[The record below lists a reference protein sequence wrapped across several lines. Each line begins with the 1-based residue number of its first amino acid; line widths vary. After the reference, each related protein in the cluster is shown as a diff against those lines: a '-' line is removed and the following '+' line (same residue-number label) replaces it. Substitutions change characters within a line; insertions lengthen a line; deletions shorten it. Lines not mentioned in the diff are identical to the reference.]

1 MNQAE
6 LDVVIEKHEKWLRDG
21 YGERANLSY
30 ANLSYADLSYADLSC
45 ANLRVANLSYADLS
59 YANLRGA
66 NLSGANLSYA
76 NLRVANLSYADLSY
90 ANLRGANLSGANLSY
105 ANLRVANLS
114 YADLSYANLRGA
126 NLSGANLSYA
136 NLRGA
141 NLNWINWR
149 DVVGLTVIAVQINTT
164 RKNNQITYIK
174 DLEIWTTG
182 CFQGTLEELKDS
194 IEQTHA
200 SNDFL
205 KRRYYRAINYILTEA
220 DFEEDLEEENNEI

>member
-21 YGERANLSY
+21 YGERAD
-30 ANLSYADLSYADLSC
+30 LSYADLSYADLSC
-45 ANLRVANLSYADLS
+45 ADLRRANLSYADL
-59 YANLRGA
+59 NGA
-66 NLSGANLSYA
+66 NLNGANLNGA
-76 NLRVANLSYADLSY
+76 DLSYADLSC
-90 ANLRGANLSGANLSY
+90 ADLRRANLSY
-105 ANLRVANLS
+105 
-114 YADLSYANLRGA
+114 
-126 NLSGANLSYA
+126 
-136 NLRGA
+136 A

-220 DFEEDLEEENNEI
+220 

>member
-21 YGERANLSY
+21 YGERANLSD
-30 ANLSYADLSYADLSC
+30 ANLSHADLRRAD
-45 ANLRVANLSYADLS
+45 
-59 YANLRGA
+59 
-66 NLSGANLSYA
+66 LSGANL
-76 NLRVANLSYADLSY
+76 RHADL
-90 ANLRGANLSGANLSY
+90 R
-105 ANLRVANLS
+105 R
-114 YADLSYANLRGA
+114 ADLSYANLRGA

>member
-21 YGERANLSY
+21 YGERANLRG
-30 ANLSYADLSYADLSC
+30 ANLSYADLSC
-45 ANLRVANLSYADLS
+45 ANLRGANLRGADLS
-59 YANLRGA
+59 CANLRGA
-66 NLSGANLSYA
+66 NLSGAD
-76 NLRVANLSYADLSY
+76 LSYADLRR
-90 ANLRGANLSGANLSY
+90 ADLRGANLSGA
-105 ANLRVANLS
+105 
-114 YADLSYANLRGA
+114 DLSCAD
-126 NLSGANLSYA
+126 
-136 NLRGA
+136 
-141 NLNWINWR
+141 LNWINWR

-174 DLEIWTTG
+174 ELEIWTTG

-220 DFEEDLEEENNEI
+220 DFEEDL

>member
-30 ANLSYADLSYADLSC
+30 ADLRRADLSGANLRGANLSYADLRRADLSGANLRGANLRRANLSYADLSYADLSC

-59 YANLRGA
+59 YANLR
-66 NLSGANLSYA
+66 
-76 NLRVANLSYADLSY
+76 RAD
-90 ANLRGANLSGANLSY
+90 
-105 ANLRVANLS
+105 
-114 YADLSYANLRGA
+114 
-126 NLSGANLSYA
+126 
-136 NLRGA
+136 
-141 NLNWINWR
+141 LNWINWR

-174 DLEIWTTG
+174 ELEIWTTG

>member
-21 YGERANLSY
+21 HGERANLRRADLRRADLSY
-30 ANLSYADLSYADLSC
+30 ADLRGAKLSYADLRRADLSYADLRGANLSYADLRRADLSYADL
-45 ANLRVANLSYADLS
+45 RGANLSYADLRR
-59 YANLRGA
+59 AD
-66 NLSGANLSYA
+66 LSYA
-76 NLRVANLSYADLSY
+76 DLNGADLNGADLRRANLSYADL
-90 ANLRGANLSGANLSY
+90 NGANLSY
-105 ANLRVANLS
+105 
-114 YADLSYANLRGA
+114 
-126 NLSGANLSYA
+126 
-136 NLRGA
+136 A

-149 DVVGLTVIAVQINTT
+149 DVVSLTVIAVQINTT

-174 DLEIWTTG
+174 ELEIWTTG

>member
-30 ANLSYADLSYADLSC
+30 ADLRGADLSGANLRGANLSYANLSY
-45 ANLRVANLSYADLS
+45 ANLSYADLRRADLSGANLRRANLRGANLRGANLRGANLS
-59 YANLRGA
+59 YANLSYANLSYADLRRADLSGANLRGA
-66 NLSGANLSYA
+66 NLSGANL
-76 NLRVANLSYADLSY
+76 
-90 ANLRGANLSGANLSY
+90 RG
-105 ANLRVANLS
+105 
-114 YADLSYANLRGA
+114 
-126 NLSGANLSYA
+126 A

-149 DVVGLTVIAVQINTT
+149 DVVSLTVIAVQINTT

-174 DLEIWTTG
+174 ELEIWTTG

>member
-30 ANLSYADLSYADLSC
+30 ADLRRADLSGANLRGANLSYANLSY
-45 ANLRVANLSYADLS
+45 ANLSYADLRRADLS
-59 YANLRGA
+59 GANLRRANLRGANLRGANLRGA
-66 NLSGANLSYA
+66 NLSGANL
-76 NLRVANLSYADLSY
+76 
-90 ANLRGANLSGANLSY
+90 RG
-105 ANLRVANLS
+105 
-114 YADLSYANLRGA
+114 
-126 NLSGANLSYA
+126 A

-149 DVVGLTVIAVQINTT
+149 DVVSLTVIAVQINTT

-174 DLEIWTTG
+174 ELEIWTTG

>member
-21 YGERANLSY
+21 YGERADLSGANLRGANLSY
-30 ANLSYADLSYADLSC
+30 ANLSYADLRRADLSG
-45 ANLRVANLSYADLS
+45 ANLRRANLSGANLRR
-59 YANLRGA
+59 ANLRGA
-66 NLSGANLSYA
+66 NLSGANLSG
-76 NLRVANLSYADLSY
+76 
-90 ANLRGANLSGANLSY
+90 ANLRGANLS
-105 ANLRVANLS
+105 
-114 YADLSYANLRGA
+114 YAD
-126 NLSGANLSYA
+126 
-136 NLRGA
+136 
-141 NLNWINWR
+141 LNWINWR
-149 DVVGLTVIAVQINTT
+149 DVVSLTVIAVQINTT

-174 DLEIWTTG
+174 ELEIWTTG

>member
-30 ANLSYADLSYADLSC
+30 ADLRRADLSG
-45 ANLRVANLSYADLS
+45 ANLSYADLS
-59 YANLRGA
+59 GANLSGANLRGA
-66 NLSGANLSYA
+66 NLSGADLNG
-76 NLRVANLSYADLSY
+76 ADLSR
-90 ANLRGANLSGANLSY
+90 ADLNGADLSGADLNG
-105 ANLRVANLS
+105 
-114 YADLSYANLRGA
+114 ADLNGADLRWT
-126 NLSGANLSYA
+126 NWQDV
-136 NLRGA
+136 RG
-141 NLNWINWR
+141 LP
-149 DVVGLTVIAVQINTT
+149 VVAVQVDTT

-174 DLEIWTTG
+174 ELEIWTTG